1 MDIVARLRGSL
12 VVSCQAGP
20 DEPLHGLGMMAGMAR
35 AAVQGGARGIRSESV
50 SDIRAIREAVDVPV
64 IGLIKRSVPGSSVY
78 ITPTFD
84 DAAAAVAAGAHL
96 VALDATT
103 LVRPDGLT
111 LEQTIR
117 RLRDELHVP
126 VMADVSTLE
135 EGLAAAKAGA
145 ACIGTTLSGY
155 TPQSPKLEGP
165 DWDLLEALVAATPV
179 PVILEGRVWEPAEV
193 TRAFRLGA
201 FAVVVGSAIT
211 RPQLVTARFAAAI
224 PKE

>member
-1 MDIVARLRGSL
+1 MDIVERLRGSL

-20 DEPLHGLGMMAGMAR
+20 DEPLHGFGVMAGMAR

-50 SDIRAIREAVDVPV
+50 TDIRSIREAVDVPV
-64 IGLIKRSVPGSSVY
+64 IGLIKRHVPGSSIY

-84 DAAAAVAAGAHL
+84 DAASAVAAGAHL
-96 VALDATT
+96 VALDATSSE
-103 LVRPDGLT
+103 RPDGLT
-111 LEQTIR
+111 LAETIR
-117 RLRDELHVP
+117 RIREDLGVP
-126 VMADVSTLE
+126 VMADVSMLD
-135 EGLAAAKAGA
+135 EGLAAARAGA

-165 DWDLLEALVAATPV
+165 DWALLEGLVAATSV
-179 PVILEGRVWEPAEV
+179 PIILEGRVWEPCEV
-193 TRAFRLGA
+193 TRAFELGA